1 MDNRTTL
8 IERLSERVADLEKEI
23 QILGSTKGL
32 LERLSLMEEN
42 IYTTKKVL
50 TFTEA
55 CFYLGISESLL
66 YKLTST
72 REVPHYKPRG
82 KMLYFNKDE
91 LDLWLMQNNVP
102 TISAITKAV
111 EEQKSTQPYYGIN
124 RYKKRKGV
132 AV

>member
-8 IERLSERVADLEKEI
+8 IERLCERVANLEKEL
-23 QILGSTKGL
+23 QILGSPEGL

-72 REVPHYKPRG
+72 KEVPHYKPRG

-91 LDLWLMQNNVP
+91 LDQWLMQNTVP

-111 EEQKSTQPYYGIN
+111 EERESTQPYYGIN
-124 RYKKRKGV
+124 RYKKRKRV
-132 AV
+132 SV

>member
-8 IERLSERVADLEKEI
+8 IERLSERVANLEKEL
-23 QILGSTKGL
+23 QILGSPEGL

-72 REVPHYKPRG
+72 KEVPHYKPRG

-91 LDLWLMQNNVP
+91 LDQWLMQNTVP

-111 EEQKSTQPYYGIN
+111 EKRESAQPYFGIN
-124 RYKKRKGV
+124 RYKKRKRV
-132 AV
+132 TV